1 MPGFW
6 GDILSTMTTILFMA
20 PLLWSLA
27 LRHLNRK
34 LLATLWNDPRF
45 NHGLLVGLVLLRFFL
60 AIAFVMLVL
69 VHLYSYRWG
78 TIIGF
83 SLIILSI
90 VLLWKRIKNN
100 FLLLEKRFYA
110 NLNGESSDK
119 ITVLDSRTRFL
130 HLAHLTVSSDCRFVG
145 RSLRTLDL
153 RTRRGITVVS
163 IQRGS
168 RSINIP
174 QADEV
179 LFPADRIAVVGT
191 DTELKRFAA
200 EVEVAPDPST
210 TNSTDDV
217 MMRQFSIDPSSMLVD
232 MTVAQFMVMCRNEAV
247 VIGIERKDGSFVE
260 PLSLVRFRPYDLVWV
275 AGTRY
280 GLHLTLGN
288 DNTRR
293 KLTTSQKIVALLTYL
308 LKNHLLH
315 RGGKHGRQ
323 QKMKKRENRT
333 DRMANS

>member
-1 MPGFW
+1 M
-6 GDILSTMTTILFMA
+6 
-20 PLLWSLA
+20 
-27 LRHLNRK
+27 
-34 LLATLWNDPRF
+34 
-45 NHGLLVGLVLLRFFL
+45 
-60 AIAFVMLVL
+60 
-69 VHLYSYRWG
+69 
-78 TIIGF
+78 
-83 SLIILSI
+83 
-90 VLLWKRIKNN
+90 
-100 FLLLEKRFYA
+100 
-110 NLNGESSDK
+110 
-119 ITVLDSRTRFL
+119 
-130 HLAHLTVSSDCRFVG
+130 
-145 RSLRTLDL
+145 
-153 RTRRGITVVS
+153 
-163 IQRGS
+163 
-168 RSINIP
+168 
-174 QADEV
+174 
-179 LFPADRIAVVGT
+179 VGT

-293 KLTTSQKIVALLTYL
+293 KLTTSQKIVALLKYL